1 MTETADV
8 PQLATHLAGPLIVEP
23 ATVAGPLAVFPIL
36 TGRECSTRFAG
47 LAEAIEG
54 GATVME
60 VESGATVSTIV
71 VRNPL
76 DVPVLLYEGEEVL
89 GAQQN
94 RTFDVSVLVPAR
106 QKLAVPVSCVESG
119 RWDGSR
125 RHEGF
130 SCAPQVAHPRLR
142 GRKNERVREQLDAAR
157 APRADQGE
165 VWDEVDR
172 VSAALDA
179 ESPTQA
185 LHGVFEHHRDLL
197 SEVAEKVPMH
207 CSQVGMLAAV
217 GGRFVV
223 LDHVAGVEAFAR
235 LQPRLAQGYALDA
248 LTADAAPAPSLQDAR
263 DFVSLLLDAPAQR
276 SPAPGLGEHL
286 RFAFGGLGGTALAH
300 EGELVALSAFAQ
312 A

>member
-1 MTETADV
+1 MPKTADT
-8 PQLATHLAGPLIVEP
+8 PSLAAQLAGPLIVEA
-23 ATVAGPLAVFPIL
+23 ATEAGPLAVFPII
-36 TGRECSTRFAG
+36 TGREASTPFVA
-47 LAEAIEG
+47 LAEAMEG
-54 GATVME
+54 GATVAE
-60 VESGATVSTIV
+60 VGTGATVSTIV

-76 DVPVLLYEGEEVL
+76 EVPVLLYEGEEVL

-94 RTFDVSVLVPAR
+94 RTFDVSVLVPPRAE
-106 QKLAVPVSCVESG
+106 LEVPVSCVESG
-119 RWDGSR
+119 RWDGAR
-125 RHEGF
+125 RDEAF
-130 SCAPQVAHPRLR
+130 TCAPQVAHPRLR
-142 GRKNERVREQLDAAR
+142 GRKNERVREQLDAAL

-165 VWDEVDR
+165 VWAEVTR
-172 VSAALDA
+172 VSAALDT

-185 LHGVFEHHRDLL
+185 LHGVFERHRGRLG
-197 SEVAEKVPMH
+197 EVAGKVPMH

-223 LDHVAGVEAFAR
+223 LDLVARVEAFAR

-263 DFVSLLLDAPAQR
+263 DFVALLLEAPAQR

-300 EGELVALSAFAQ
+300 DGGIVTLSAFAQ